1 MYSRGLPFLCENM
14 TMAKGK
20 NVCTVFSHH
29 RRRRAHQLCDVSL
42 SLTHSLALS
51 LPRPPPTFYRSFTPP
66 PKLFTPSPPKGTSHP
81 LASIPAQSSP
91 PSKCFL
97 CMELFVLL
105 LGVGVFAFFPPPAT
119 SRPWELAIKA
129 PVVDG
134 WNVVDRKMINK
145 SRISLDEVRT
155 RRRGKQRERKASPA
169 AAHRAD
175 RYAGE
180 FPMARVMKRQ
190 SCDRL
195 KPWLTDGDSKAER
208 RKIRSPIIMGK
219 GCSYNNLVS

>member
-51 LPRPPPTFYRSFTPP
+51 LSLALPHPPTTFYRSFTPP

-105 LGVGVFAFFPPPAT
+105 LGVGVFAFFSSTGDLSPLRACHQGPG
-119 SRPWELAIKA
+119 SR
-129 PVVDG
+129 
-134 WNVVDRKMINK
+134 
-145 SRISLDEVRT
+145 
-155 RRRGKQRERKASPA
+155 
-169 AAHRAD
+169 
-175 RYAGE
+175 
-180 FPMARVMKRQ
+180 
-190 SCDRL
+190 
-195 KPWLTDGDSKAER
+195 WLE
-208 RKIRSPIIMGK
+208 
-219 GCSYNNLVS
+219 CS